1 MFDNEDFK
9 KLNDAEKT
17 TFLVNY
23 WSCIRSMYPEGFDLK
38 KQREHLILRT
48 TSIYGFNFLANNVYS
63 WCVNEGLEP
72 SETGSI
78 MRFIGPLQDVDW
90 SKKTSPFAFL
100 GGGKGVRK
108 AHEML
113 LSTSAK
119 KGSLKPLLKF
129 KTTIVSQKASLKLF
143 KVFSYSMI
151 RKIQV

>member
-1 MFDNEDFK
+1 
-9 KLNDAEKT
+9 
-17 TFLVNY
+17 
-23 WSCIRSMYPEGFDLK
+23 MYPEGFDLK

-113 LSTSAK
+113 LSMLSEKGIAQATSQIQNNDRVS
-119 KGSLKPLLKF
+119 KG
-129 KTTIVSQKASLKLF
+129 
-143 KVFSYSMI
+143 FS
-151 RKIQV
+151 